1 MGNNI
6 SSFLSGI
13 KMTKVKKRSKLQN
26 YQFILKLIIYTQ
38 CFIKINTVNTATV
51 GRKDCY

>member
-13 KMTKVKKRSKLQN
+13 KMTKVTKRSKLHN
-26 YQFILKLIIYTQ
+26 YHFILKLIIYTQ
-38 CFIKINTVNTATV
+38 WFNKINAVNTATV